1 MSNLNKAR
9 AAAITAAGTFTA
21 IALNPVAAL
30 AHEGEPLP
38 LPDGTAPTELV
49 TVSNNSSGGTP
60 NLLVAGVIVLAVLAV
75 GAVIAGKLTRS
86 KSSDN

>member
-9 AAAITAAGTFTA
+9 AAAVIAAGTFTA
-21 IALNPVAAL
+21 IALNPVAAF

-38 LPDGTAPTELV
+38 LPEGAAPAEMVTA
-49 TVSNNSSGGTP
+49 SNSSGGTP

-75 GAVIAGKLTRS
+75 GAVIVGKLTKS
-86 KSSDN
+86 KSADK